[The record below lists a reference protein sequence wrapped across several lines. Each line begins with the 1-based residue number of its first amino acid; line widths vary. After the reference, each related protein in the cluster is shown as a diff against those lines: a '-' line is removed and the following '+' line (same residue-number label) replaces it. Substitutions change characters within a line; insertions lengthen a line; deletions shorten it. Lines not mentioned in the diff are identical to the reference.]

1 MKGLNLR
8 VVLLLLGIL
17 SVSLFISMQQ
27 IKEGFGVMGSPTA
40 SNLTDSIT
48 ESTTPVIPPAPT
60 APPAPVTPAST
71 APPAPVTPASTAP
84 PVPVTPASTA
94 PPAPTSQITPQE
106 TGSSHMAHST
116 SPAQVITIAPPN
128 TFNPEKFAKGLSAI
142 ATMLID
148 SVQGMGDQQPFT
160 TLYSAY
166 P

>member
-27 IKEGFGVMGSPTA
+27 IKEGFGVMGSPTT

-60 APPAPVTPAST
+60 APAAPVTPVY
-71 APPAPVTPASTAP
+71 P
-84 PVPVTPASTA
+84 A
-94 PPAPTSQITPQE
+94 PPAPTTQVTPQE
-106 TGSSHMAHST
+106 TVPSHMAHSAST
-116 SPAQVITIAPPN
+116 SPTQVITIAPPN

-142 ATMLID
+142 ATVLID

>member
-27 IKEGFGVMGSPTA
+27 IKEGFGVMGSPTT
-40 SNLTDSIT
+40 SNLTDS
-48 ESTTPVIPPAPT
+48 TTPAAPVIPPAST
-60 APPAPVTPAST
+60 APAAPVTPAST
-71 APPAPVTPASTAP
+71 TPAAPVTPVYTAP
-84 PVPVTPASTA
+84 HD
-94 PPAPTSQITPQE
+94 QE
-106 TGSSHMAHST
+106 TGPSHMVHST
-116 SPAQVITIAPPN
+116 SPTQVVTIAPPN

-142 ATMLID
+142 ATVLID
-148 SVQGMGDQQPFT
+148 SVQGMGNQQPFT

>member
-27 IKEGFGVMGSPTA
+27 IKEGFGVMGSPTT

-60 APPAPVTPAST
+60 APA
-71 APPAPVTPASTAP
+71 APVTPASTAP
-84 PVPVTPASTA
+84 PVYPA
-94 PPAPTSQITPQE
+94 PPAPTTQITPQE
-106 TGSSHMAHST
+106 TVPSHMAHST
-116 SPAQVITIAPPN
+116 SPTQVITIAPPN

-142 ATMLID
+142 ATVLID

>member
-27 IKEGFGVMGSPTA
+27 IKEGFGVMGSPTT

-60 APPAPVTPAST
+60 APAAPVTPAST
-71 APPAPVTPASTAP
+71 APAAPVTPVYP
-84 PVPVTPASTA
+84 
-94 PPAPTSQITPQE
+94 TPQDQA
-106 TGSSHMAHST
+106 TVPSHMVHST
-116 SPAQVITIAPPN
+116 SPTQVITIAPPN

-142 ATMLID
+142 ATVLID
-148 SVQGMGDQQPFT
+148 SVQGMGNQQPFT